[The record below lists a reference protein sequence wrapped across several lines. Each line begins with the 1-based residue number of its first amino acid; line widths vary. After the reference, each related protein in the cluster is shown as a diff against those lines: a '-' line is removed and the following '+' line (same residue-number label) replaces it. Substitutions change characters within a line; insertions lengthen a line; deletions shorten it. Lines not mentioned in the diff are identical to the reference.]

1 MSLEE
6 ELKRNLFCKMIFRNF
21 NHITRRFTS
30 TAFPTAGCGE
40 KESKINLVPHS
51 VSDTIAAGINK
62 QINAEQT
69 TSIIYRS
76 MSYHFRSSTVG
87 LLGLGAFYRK
97 LANEE
102 FEHGER
108 LAEFLLLRNG
118 VVSLDAIPKLINRQ
132 WSVDIGCTLQQTI
145 TLEMKMSYGLSQLYR
160 IAQSEQDVLLMDL
173 LAGHFL
179 KEQCQSLRML
189 QLLVSK
195 WNQMRA
201 ISGGLYLFDEVVH
214 SVAKE

>member
-1 MSLEE
+1 MML
-6 ELKRNLFCKMIFRNF
+6 RNVKY
-21 NHITRRFTS
+21 ITGRFAS
-30 TAFPTAGCGE
+30 TAFPTSRCEE
-40 KESKINLVPHS
+40 KESKINLVPHT
-51 VSDTIAAGINK
+51 VSDIIAAAINK

-69 TSIIYRS
+69 TSTIYRS
-76 MSYHFRSSTVG
+76 MSYHFCSSDVG
-87 LLGLGAFYRK
+87 LLGMGAFYRK

-108 LAEFLLLRNG
+108 LAEFLLLRNST
-118 VVSLDAIPKLINRQ
+118 VLLDAIPKPINRQ

-160 IAQSEQDVLLMDL
+160 IAQSEQDVLLMDFI
-173 LAGHFL
+173 AGHFL
-179 KEQCQSLRML
+179 KEQCQSLRTL

-201 ISGGLYLFDEVVH
+201 ISGGLYLFDKTVKN
-214 SVAKE
+214 VADD

>member
-1 MSLEE
+1 
-6 ELKRNLFCKMIFRNF
+6 MIFRNF
-21 NHITRRFTS
+21 NYITRRFTS
-30 TAFPTAGCGE
+30 TGFPTGGCGE

-51 VSDTIAAGINK
+51 VSAIIAAGINK

-69 TSIIYRS
+69 TSIMYRS
-76 MSYHFRSSTVG
+76 ISYHFCTSNVG

-118 VVSLDAIPKLINRQ
+118 AVLLDEIPKPIYRQ
-132 WSVDIGCTLQQTI
+132 WSADIGCTLQQTI
-145 TLEMKMSYGLSQLYR
+145 TLEMKTSYGLSQLYR

-173 LAGHFL
+173 VTGHFL
-179 KEQCQSLRML
+179 KEQCQSLRTL
-189 QLLVSK
+189 HLLVSK

-201 ISGGLYLFDEVVH
+201 ISGGIYLFDKAIK
-214 SVAKE
+214 SMADN